1 MLTPSIPS
9 ASLVDKEVS
18 NPPNNLVEEVEAPQQ
33 DLNSLTVTELKAIAK
48 EKGIVGYSSMTK
60 AELIEKLG

>member
-1 MLTPSIPS
+1 M
-9 ASLVDKEVS
+9 VDKEVS

>member
-1 MLTPSIPS
+1 MLKAEAFMPADSV
-9 ASLVDKEVS
+9 AGE
-18 NPPNNLVEEVEAPQQ
+18 VEEVEVPQE
-33 DLNSLTVTELKAIAK
+33 DLNSLTVTKLRELAK

>member
-1 MLTPSIPS
+1 MLKAEAFMPADSV
-9 ASLVDKEVS
+9 AGE
-18 NPPNNLVEEVEAPQQ
+18 VEEVEAPQ
-33 DLNSLTVTELKAIAK
+33 DLNSLTVTKLREIAK